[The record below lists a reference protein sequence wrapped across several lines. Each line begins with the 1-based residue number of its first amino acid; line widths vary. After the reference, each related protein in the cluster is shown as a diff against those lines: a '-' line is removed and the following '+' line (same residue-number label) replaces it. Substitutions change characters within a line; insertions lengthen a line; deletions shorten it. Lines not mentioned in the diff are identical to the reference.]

1 MPIVER
7 VEVHQF
13 SYLVPHLGRD
23 HAGNFV
29 YAPDGNAA
37 MDGFAVRV
45 FADDGVVGEFV
56 PIFGGK
62 KAYLGQVLTVAPLL
76 LGRDPDQRE
85 GFHTDAK
92 RVLRHSGAIGASA
105 WDCALWDMAGKRLG
119 TSVARLLGAHRF
131 RLPAYASTLHADRNG
146 GLDSPQAFAD
156 FAVHCRELGFK
167 AFKVHG
173 WSDGDARE
181 EAANLLHLRKVVGDD
196 MALMI
201 DPACELRT
209 FADAL
214 YLGRACDEIGALW
227 YEDPFRDGGWS
238 QHAHRKLRQTLK
250 TPLLITEHVR
260 GLEPK
265 ADFIAS
271 EATDFVRAD
280 PNLDLGITGTM
291 KIAHLA
297 EAFGLDCELHGP
309 GPAHRACM
317 AAMRNSNYYELGLV
331 APHVGNAAPPAYL
344 CDYSE
349 ALESVGS
356 DGCYPVPDGQGLG
369 VRYDWEFIRAR
380 TEQVHRFG

>member
-1 MPIVER
+1 MAQIDR

-13 SYLVPHLGRD
+13 AHPVRHLGRD

-29 YAPDGNAA
+29 CCPGANAA
-37 MDGFAVRV
+37 LDGFAVRV
-45 FADDGVVGEFV
+45 HADDGVVGEFV
-56 PIFGGK
+56 PVFGGK
-62 KAYLGQVLTVAPLL
+62 KAYLGQVLTLAPTL
-76 LGRDPDQRE
+76 LGMDGDRRE
-85 GFHTDAK
+85 RLYSDGK
-92 RVLRHSGAIGASA
+92 RVLRHSGAIGVSA
-105 WDCALWDMAGKRLG
+105 LDCALWDLAGRRLG
-119 TSVARLLGAHRF
+119 TSISRLLGGHRT

-146 GLDSPQAFAD
+146 GLPSKEAFGD
-156 FAVHCRELGFK
+156 FALHCRELGFR

-173 WSDGDARE
+173 WSDGNARE
-181 EAANLLHLRKVVGDD
+181 EAENLLHLRKVVGDE

-214 YLGRACDEIGALW
+214 YVGRACDEVGALW

-238 QHAHRKLRQTLK
+238 QHAHRKLRELIR

-265 ADFIAS
+265 ADFITAH
-271 EATDFVRAD
+271 ATDFVRAD
-280 PNLDLGITGTM
+280 PNLDLGITGSM

-317 AAMRNSNYYELGLV
+317 SAMRNSNYYELGLV
-331 APHVGNAAPPAYL
+331 APMVGNAAPPVYR

-349 ALESVGS
+349 ALEAVGA
-356 DGCYPVPDGQGLG
+356 DGCYPVPDGPGLG
-369 VRYDWEFIRAR
+369 VQYDWEFIAR
-380 TEQVHRFG
+380 HTSQVHRFA

>member
-1 MPIVER
+1 MTRIIR

-13 SYLVPHLGRD
+13 SYPVRHLGRD
-23 HAGNFV
+23 HAANFV
-29 YAPDGNAA
+29 YAPDGNAL
-37 MDGFAVRV
+37 MDSFAVRLR
-45 FADDGVVGEFV
+45 ADDGVMGEYV

-62 KAYLGQVLTVAPLL
+62 KAYLGQVLTVAPIL
-76 LGRDPDQRE
+76 LGMDPDQRE
-85 GFHTDAK
+85 LFYTDAK
-92 RVLRHSGAIGASA
+92 RVLRHSGAIGGSA
-105 WDCALWDMAGKRLG
+105 LDCALWDMTGKRLG
-119 TSVARLLGAHRF
+119 TSVARLLGGHRF

-146 GLDSPQAFAD
+146 GLDSKEAFGE
-156 FAVHCRELGFK
+156 FALRCRELGFK

-173 WSDGDARE
+173 WCDGNARE
-181 EAANLLHLRKVVGDD
+181 EAANLLHLRKVVGDE
-196 MALMI
+196 MGLMI

-214 YLGRACDEIGALW
+214 YVGRACDEINALW

-238 QHAHRKLRQTLK
+238 QHAHHKLRELIK

-265 ADFIAS
+265 ADFIAAH
-271 EATDFVRAD
+271 ATDFVRAD
-280 PNLDLGITGTM
+280 PNLDLGITGSM

-317 AAMRNSNYYELGLV
+317 SAMRNSNYYELGLV
-331 APHVGNAAPPAYL
+331 APFVGNAAPPVYL

-349 ALESVGS
+349 ALEAVGD
-356 DGCYPVPDGQGLG
+356 DGCYPVPDAPGLG
-369 VRYDWEFIRAR
+369 VSYDWDFIVRN
-380 TEQVHRFG
+380 TTQVHNFE

>member
-1 MPIVER
+1 MACITQ

-13 SYLVPHLGRD
+13 SYTTARLGRD
-23 HAGNFV
+23 HAGNYV
-29 YAPDGNAA
+29 YDPAGNAA
-37 MDGFAVRV
+37 MDSFAVRIL
-45 FADDGVVGEFV
+45 ADDGVVGEFV

-62 KAYLGQVLTVAPLL
+62 KAYLGQVLTVAGVL

-85 GFHTDAK
+85 GIHTDAK
-92 RVLRHSGAIGASA
+92 RILRHSGAIGISA
-105 WDCALWDMAGKRLG
+105 LDCALWDMAGRRLN
-119 TSVARLLGAHRF
+119 TSVARLLGGYRF
-131 RLPAYASTLHADRNG
+131 RIPAYASTLHADRNG
-146 GLDSPQAFAD
+146 ALHSPQAFAD
-156 FAVHCRELGFK
+156 FALACHERGFR

-173 WSDGDARE
+173 WSDGNARE
-181 EAANLLHLRKVVGDD
+181 EAANLLHLRKVVGDR

-214 YLGRACDEIGALW
+214 YVGRACDEIGAYW

-238 QHAHRKLRQTLK
+238 QHAHRKLRQMIK

-265 ADFIAS
+265 ADFIAA

-317 AAMRNSNYYELGLV
+317 SATRNANFYELGLV
-331 APHVGNAAPPAYL
+331 APFVGNAAPPIYR

-349 ALESVGS
+349 ALEAVGQ
-356 DGCYPVPDGQGLG
+356 DGCYPVPDGPGLG
-369 VRYDWEFIRAR
+369 VDYDWEFIGRN
-380 TEQVHRFG
+380 TTQVHRFA